1 MGRYGD
7 LDYGLL
13 TKTGFFL
20 GVGLFVLGAGGGV
33 LGHAVYETLPGWE
46 QTLFT
51 YSEVIGILL
60 GLFAPF
66 LFGIFLPLTE

>member
-33 LGHAVYETLPGWE
+33 LGHAVYGTLPGWE

>member
-20 GVGLFVLGAGGGV
+20 GVGLFVLGAGGV
-33 LGHAVYETLPGWE
+33 AVGHAVYGTLPG
-46 QTLFT
+46 
-51 YSEVIGILL
+51 
-60 GLFAPF
+60 
-66 LFGIFLPLTE
+66 